1 MRSLLRW
8 GFRWL
13 FRLLILAVVLAVA
26 ALLCKD
32 ILLKALVEHRIHSQ
46 TGLEVSI
53 RRFETSLLS
62 PGLTIEGFKL
72 YNPPDYGG
80 ALFLSIPELYLEY
93 DPKAAAVGL
102 IHVKKARFNL
112 GELNVVCNRAGQTNL
127 LAILNRS
134 QAGGAPGGASHSSQP
149 SVQFGGIDQLYLTLG
164 TVRLLD
170 LRDPTKNRE
179 FAIGWKD
186 QEVKNLKT
194 IEDVNTWASGV
205 MLKVALQQFLKG
217 ADRKPTAAPTP

>member
-93 DPKAAAVGL
+93 DAKAIAAGV
-102 IHVKKARFNL
+102 IHIKKARFNL

-134 QAGGAPGGASHSSQP
+134 QAGGTSGRPSLSSQP
-149 SVQFGGIDQLYLTLG
+149 GVQFGGIDHLYFSLG
-164 TVRLLD
+164 TIRLLD

-179 FAIGWKD
+179 FAIQWKN
-186 QEVKNLKT
+186 QEVQDLKT
-194 IEDVNTWASGV
+194 VEEVNTWASGV
-205 MLKVALQQFLKG
+205 ILKVALQQFLKG
-217 ADRKPTAAPTP
+217 ADRKPVAPPTP